1 MKLSNNLGKAWAVN
15 SLPLLYNYGM
25 SLKKNR
31 GFCQGYFRGND
42 HISLPNTR
50 LSRWFSD
57 LPKVRDDI
65 YIYIWYISFLQGRF
79 PFNSLWP
86 GQHRFGGSHFGG
98 LKFRDENPRWCD
110 HDPCVVTVEFFPAKN
125 AEKCTKCLI
134 CWFRAHIKKMVVKK
148 NSVQSEIPKIFIKM
162 SRGNMIKTCPARV

>member
-42 HISLPNTR
+42 HISLSQHTFESMIFRP
-50 LSRWFSD
+50 SQGQRW
-57 LPKVRDDI
+57 
-65 YIYIWYISFLQGRF
+65 YIYISFLQGRF

-98 LKFRDENPRWCD
+98 LKFRDENPPWCD

-148 NSVQSEIPKIFIKM
+148 TQFKVRSLKFS
-162 SRGNMIKTCPARV
+162 